1 MADGS
6 LSAKVL
12 EIKEESIIV
21 ECLNKAKLG
30 PRKNMN
36 LPGCVVHLPTL
47 TEQDEKDILEFG
59 IPNGI
64 DMIAASFIRKVEDI
78 RHIWDILGPRGE
90 GIQIIAKIE
99 NQEGL

>member
-1 MADGS
+1 LLADGS

-12 EIKEESIIV
+12 EIKEDCVIV

-47 TEQDEKDILEFG
+47 TEQDEKDILDFG

-78 RHIWDILGPRGE
+78 RHIRDILGPRGE
-90 GIQIIAKIE
+90 GI
-99 NQEGL
+99 